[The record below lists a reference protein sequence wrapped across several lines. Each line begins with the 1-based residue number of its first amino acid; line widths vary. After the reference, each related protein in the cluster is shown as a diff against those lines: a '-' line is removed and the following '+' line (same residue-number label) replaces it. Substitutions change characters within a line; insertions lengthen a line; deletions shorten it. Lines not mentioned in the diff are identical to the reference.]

1 MTIRNALLAIA
12 LSFGVWETTDIPETG
27 AIAAIFAV
35 LFFATSFWLW
45 RRNSRI
51 AALVLA
57 LQFTIEA
64 TQAHTWKD
72 ASSTAK
78 DAAMVL
84 GTAGLVG
91 ALAFLARS
99 LRSSFMRERLP
110 RPMRRMPPGR
120 ESTPPVPS

>member
-1 MTIRNALLAIA
+1 MTIRNALIAIA
-12 LSFGVWETTDIPETG
+12 LTFGIWETTDIPDTG
-27 AIAAIFAV
+27 VIAAIFAV
-35 LFFATSFWLW
+35 LFYACSLWLW

-51 AALVLA
+51 AAIVLA

-78 DAAMVL
+78 DAAMML
-84 GTAGLVG
+84 GAAGIAA

-99 LRSSFMRERLP
+99 LRPLTGSET
-110 RPMRRMPPGR
+110 RP
-120 ESTPPVPS
+120 T